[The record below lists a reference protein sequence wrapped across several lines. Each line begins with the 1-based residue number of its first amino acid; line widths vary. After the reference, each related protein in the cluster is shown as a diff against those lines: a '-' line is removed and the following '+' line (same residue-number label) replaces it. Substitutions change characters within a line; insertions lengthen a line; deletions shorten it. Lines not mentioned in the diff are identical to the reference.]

1 MAGKKISFITILILL
16 LLFSPGSHAGT
27 FLDVK
32 IGGGIWSSDNL
43 GNINHSGTPADVD
56 TDLLLKDEMG
66 NYSFIAVEHPIPLI
80 PNIKIR
86 NYGLSTTGGGT
97 VTSGFTFGTTAY
109 TAGDTISTEM
119 TMDHTNLTLYY
130 ELLDNILTF
139 DLGITAM
146 MLDGK
151 VVVTRGGIRNSKMI
165 DTTIPMIY
173 YNVGISFVPTG
184 FKFEF
189 TGDHI
194 DMSDGYF
201 CGLDTKIV
209 YEPGQFY
216 GFEVGYRDNKFKFNG
231 KQNLYS
237 DIDFEGPFINVYLH
251 F

>member
-1 MAGKKISFITILILL
+1 MPRIRPQLQTGLVCL
-16 LLFSPGSHAGT
+16 LLFSPLAQGAT
-27 FLDVK
+27 IIDVK
-32 IGGGIWSSDNL
+32 IGGGIWNSDNL
-43 GNINHSGTPADVD
+43 GNINHSGTSAEVD
-56 TDLLLKDEMG
+56 TDLLLKDEMA
-66 NYSFIAVEHPIPLI
+66 NYSFLAVEHPFPLV

-97 VTSGFTFGTTAY
+97 VTTGFIFGATTY
-109 TAGDTISTEM
+109 TTGDAITTEM
-119 TMDHTNLTLYY
+119 NMDHTNLTLYY

-139 DLGITAM
+139 DIGLTAM
-146 MLDGK
+146 MLNGK
-151 VVVTRGGIRNSKMI
+151 VAVTRGGIRNSKTI
-165 DTTIPMIY
+165 DTTIPMVY
-173 YNVGISFVPTG
+173 YNVGIEFVPTG

-209 YEPGQFY
+209 YEPSQFY
-216 GFEVGYRDNKFKFNG
+216 GFEFGYRDNKFKFNG